1 MESVKTGKTNKVG
14 KNTEMAHTK
23 TNKET
28 HFKQV
33 SAITNRIRSIGGIFT
48 KIAKKVRELVK
59 KHPKK
64 SSAALV
70 VLTPVACK
78 RAKELD
84 DKVQDKSK
92 QAEKENKINW
102 WKYSGLTIA
111 TSLLLAACSAGDIDK
126 QIELEQEKQ
135 KTEQEKKEAE
145 NARDRAN
152 KSEIELE
159 QERQKTNKSGIEL
172 ANSQIKA
179 EQERQ
184 KTEQEKQKANK
195 SEIELEQQK
204 QKTINTQR
212 DLIKEQKDFIKETEQ
227 NCQEKHGQLFIKR
240 ARIKTGITTGIAI
253 EIEAECKTPKPTKTN
268 QTPIQP
274 KHLPNSKHPHSQRG
288 SKAQELIAYL
298 LFEQKDFIIETEQK
312 CQEKHNQ
319 FFIKKAGIKGGAIE
333 VEAECKTPKP
343 TKTNQTPIQPK
354 HLPNS
359 KQPHSQRGSKAQELI
374 AYLQKELE
382 SLPYSQKAIA
392 KQVDFYK
399 PSSIAYLELDPRDFK
414 VTEEWQNENLKI
426 RSKAQAKMLEMRKP
440 QANLSPSQSFLFV
453 QRIFADINKEIEAA
467 ANTEKKAEKVGYGYS
482 KRV

>member
-1 MESVKTGKTNKVG
+1 MKSVKTGKTNKVG
-14 KNTEMAHTK
+14 KNTEIANTK

-33 SAITNRIRSIGGIFT
+33 SAITNTLRSIGGIFT
-48 KIAKKVRELVK
+48 KIVKKVREFFK

-64 SSAALV
+64 SKVALV
-70 VLTPVACK
+70 VLTHAACK

-111 TSLLLAACSAGDIDK
+111 TSLLLAACSVGDIDK

-135 KTEQEKKEAE
+135 KTEQEQQKTEQEKQK
-145 NARDRAN
+145 AN
-152 KSEIELE
+152 KSGIELE

-184 KTEQEKQKANK
+184 KTEQEKQKTNK

-253 EIEAECKTPKPTKTN
+253 EIEAECKTPKP
-268 QTPIQP
+268 
-274 KHLPNSKHPHSQRG
+274 
-288 SKAQELIAYL
+288 A
-298 LFEQKDFIIETEQK
+298 
-312 CQEKHNQ
+312 
-319 FFIKKAGIKGGAIE
+319 
-333 VEAECKTPKP
+333 
-343 TKTNQTPIQPK
+343 KTNQTPIQPK

-359 KQPHSQRGSKAQELI
+359 KQPRSQRGSKAQELI

-426 RSKAQAKMLEMRKP
+426 RSKAQAKMLEMRNVKPDP
-440 QANLSPSQSFLFV
+440 QAHLSTSQSLLFV
-453 QRIFADINKEIEAA
+453 QKIFADINKEIKVV
-467 ANTEKKAEKVGYGYS
+467 ANTEKKAEKAGYGYS

>member
-1 MESVKTGKTNKVG
+1 MKSVKTGKTNKVS
-14 KNTEMAHTK
+14 KNTETANTK
-23 TNKET
+23 ANKET

-33 SAITNRIRSIGGIFT
+33 SAITNTLRSIGGIFT
-48 KIAKKVRELVK
+48 KIVKKVRELFK

-64 SSAALV
+64 SKVALV
-70 VLTPVACK
+70 VLTHAACK

-92 QAEKENKINW
+92 QAEKENQINW

-111 TSLLLAACSAGDIDK
+111 TSLLLAACSTGDIDK

-135 KTEQEKKEAE
+135 KANKSGIELEQERQKTEQEKQK
-145 NARDRAN
+145 AN

-184 KTEQEKQKANK
+184 KTEQEKQKTNK

-227 NCQEKHGQLFIKR
+227 NCQEKHGQLFIKKT
-240 ARIKTGITTGIAI
+240 RIKTGITTGIAI

-274 KHLPNSKHPHSQRG
+274 KHLPNSK
-288 SKAQELIAYL
+288 
-298 LFEQKDFIIETEQK
+298 
-312 CQEKHNQ
+312 
-319 FFIKKAGIKGGAIE
+319 
-333 VEAECKTPKP
+333 
-343 TKTNQTPIQPK
+343 
-354 HLPNS
+354 
-359 KQPHSQRGSKAQELI
+359 QPHSQRGSKAQEFI

-426 RSKAQAKMLEMRKP
+426 RSKAQAKMLEMRNP
-440 QANLSPSQSFLFV
+440 QASLSTFQSFSILQNIV
-453 QRIFADINKEIEAA
+453 ADINKEIEAA

>member
-1 MESVKTGKTNKVG
+1 MESVKTGRTNKVG
-14 KNTEMAHTK
+14 KNAETANTK
-23 TNKET
+23 ANKET

-33 SAITNRIRSIGGIFT
+33 SVITNTLRSIGGIFT

-64 SSAALV
+64 SNVALV
-70 VLTPVACK
+70 VLTHVACK

-84 DKVQDKSK
+84 DKVQNKSK
-92 QAEKENKINW
+92 QAEKENQINW

-111 TSLLLAACSAGDIDK
+111 TSLLLAACSTGDIDK

-135 KTEQEKKEAE
+135 KANKSGIELEQERQKTEQEKQK
-145 NARDRAN
+145 AN

-227 NCQEKHGQLFIKR
+227 NCQEKHGQLFIKKT
-240 ARIKTGITTGIAI
+240 RIKTGITTGIAI
-253 EIEAECKTPKPTKTN
+253 EIEAECKTPKP
-268 QTPIQP
+268 
-274 KHLPNSKHPHSQRG
+274 
-288 SKAQELIAYL
+288 A
-298 LFEQKDFIIETEQK
+298 
-312 CQEKHNQ
+312 
-319 FFIKKAGIKGGAIE
+319 
-333 VEAECKTPKP
+333 
-343 TKTNQTPIQPK
+343 KTNQTPIQPK

-359 KQPHSQRGSKAQELI
+359 KQPRSQRGSKTQELI

-382 SLPYSQKAIA
+382 SLPYSQKAIV

-399 PSSIAYLELDPRDFK
+399 PSFIAYLELDPRDFK

-426 RSKAQAKMLEMRKP
+426 RSKAQAKMLEMRNP
-440 QANLSPSQSFLFV
+440 QANLSPFQSFSILQNIV
-453 QRIFADINKEIEAA
+453 ADINKEIEAS

-482 KRV
+482 KRM

>member
-1 MESVKTGKTNKVG
+1 MESVKTGRTNKVG
-14 KNTEMAHTK
+14 KNAETANTK
-23 TNKET
+23 TNKKT

-33 SAITNRIRSIGGIFT
+33 SAITNTLKSIGGIFT

-59 KHPKK
+59 KHPNK
-64 SSAALV
+64 SNAALV
-70 VLTPVACK
+70 VLTHIACK
-78 RAKELD
+78 KAKELD

-92 QAEKENKINW
+92 QAEKENQINW

-111 TSLLLAACSAGDIDK
+111 TSLLLAACSTGDIDK

-135 KTEQEKKEAE
+135 KANKSGIELEQERQKTEQERQKTEQERQKT
-145 NARDRAN
+145 
-152 KSEIELE
+152 E

-172 ANSQIKA
+172 

-184 KTEQEKQKANK
+184 KTEQEKQKTNK
-195 SEIELEQQK
+195 SEIELANSQIKAEQEK

-227 NCQEKHGQLFIKR
+227 NCQEKHGQLFIKKT
-240 ARIKTGITTGIAI
+240 RIKTGITTGIAI
-253 EIEAECKTPKPTKTN
+253 EIEAECKTPKP
-268 QTPIQP
+268 
-274 KHLPNSKHPHSQRG
+274 
-288 SKAQELIAYL
+288 A
-298 LFEQKDFIIETEQK
+298 
-312 CQEKHNQ
+312 
-319 FFIKKAGIKGGAIE
+319 
-333 VEAECKTPKP
+333 
-343 TKTNQTPIQPK
+343 KTNQTPIQPK

-392 KQVDFYK
+392 KQVNFYR

-426 RSKAQAKMLEMRKP
+426 RSKAQAKMLEMRNP
-440 QANLSPSQSFLFV
+440 QAHLSTSQSFSILQNIV
-453 QRIFADINKEIEAA
+453 ADISKEIKVV
-467 ANTEKKAEKVGYGYS
+467 ANTEKKAEKAGYGYS
-482 KRV
+482 KRM

>member
-1 MESVKTGKTNKVG
+1 MKSVKTGKTNKVG
-14 KNTEMAHTK
+14 KNTGMANTK

-33 SAITNRIRSIGGIFT
+33 STITNTLRSIGGFFT

-64 SSAALV
+64 SKVALV
-70 VLTPVACK
+70 VLTHAACK

-111 TSLLLAACSAGDIDK
+111 TSLLLAACSTGDIDK

-135 KTEQEKKEAE
+135 KA
-145 NARDRAN
+145 
-152 KSEIELE
+152 
-159 QERQKTNKSGIEL
+159 NKSGIEL
-172 ANSQIKA
+172 

-195 SEIELEQQK
+195 SEIELEQERQKTNKSEIELANSQIKAEQEKQKTEQQK

-227 NCQEKHGQLFIKR
+227 NCQEKHGQLFIKKT
-240 ARIKTGITTGIAI
+240 RIKTGITTGIAI

-274 KHLPNSKHPHSQRG
+274 KHLPNSK
-288 SKAQELIAYL
+288 
-298 LFEQKDFIIETEQK
+298 
-312 CQEKHNQ
+312 
-319 FFIKKAGIKGGAIE
+319 
-333 VEAECKTPKP
+333 
-343 TKTNQTPIQPK
+343 QPR
-354 HLPNS
+354 
-359 KQPHSQRGSKAQELI
+359 SQRGSKAQELI

-392 KQVDFYK
+392 KQVDFYR

-426 RSKAQAKMLEMRKP
+426 RSKAQAKMLEMRNP
-440 QANLSPSQSFLFV
+440 QAHLPTSQSLLFV
-453 QRIFADINKEIEAA
+453 QKIFADINKEIKVV

-482 KRV
+482 KRM

>member
-14 KNTEMAHTK
+14 KNTETADTK
-23 TNKET
+23 ANKET
-28 HFKQV
+28 RFKQV
-33 SAITNRIRSIGGIFT
+33 STITNIIRSIGGFFT
-48 KIAKKVRELVK
+48 KIMKRVRELVK

-64 SSAALV
+64 SRAALV
-70 VLTPVACK
+70 VLTHVACRK
-78 RAKELD
+78 AKELD

-92 QAEKENKINW
+92 QAEKENQINW

-111 TSLLLAACSAGDIDK
+111 ASLLLAACSAGDTDK

-135 KTEQEKKEAE
+135 KANKSGIELEQERQKTEQERQKT
-145 NARDRAN
+145 N

-227 NCQEKHGQLFIKR
+227 NCQEKHGQLFIKK

-274 KHLPNSKHPHSQRG
+274 KHLPNSK
-288 SKAQELIAYL
+288 
-298 LFEQKDFIIETEQK
+298 
-312 CQEKHNQ
+312 
-319 FFIKKAGIKGGAIE
+319 
-333 VEAECKTPKP
+333 
-343 TKTNQTPIQPK
+343 QPR
-354 HLPNS
+354 
-359 KQPHSQRGSKAQELI
+359 SQRGSKAQELI

-399 PSSIAYLELDPRDFK
+399 PSSIAYLELDPRDFNA
-414 VTEEWQNENLKI
+414 TEEWQKENLKI
-426 RSKAQAKMLEMRKP
+426 RSKAQAKMLEMRSLKP
-440 QANLSPSQSFLFV
+440 DSQAHLSTSQSLLLV
-453 QRIFADINKEIEAA
+453 QKIFADVSKEIEAA
-467 ANTEKKAEKVGYGYS
+467 ANTEKKVEKAGYGYS
-482 KRV
+482 KRM

>member
-1 MESVKTGKTNKVG
+1 MKTGRTNKVG
-14 KNTEMAHTK
+14 KNAETANTK
-23 TNKET
+23 ANKET

-33 SAITNRIRSIGGIFT
+33 SAITNRLKSIGGIFT

-64 SSAALV
+64 SNVVLV
-70 VLTPVACK
+70 VLTHVACK
-78 RAKELD
+78 KAKELD

-135 KTEQEKKEAE
+135 KTEQE
-145 NARDRAN
+145 
-152 KSEIELE
+152 
-159 QERQKTNKSGIEL
+159 Q
-172 ANSQIKA
+172 
-179 EQERQ
+179 Q
-184 KTEQEKQKANK
+184 KTEQEKQKTSN
-195 SEIELEQQK
+195 IETNNQIKVEQEQQRTSNI
-204 QKTINTQR
+204 QK
-212 DLIKEQKDFIKETEQ
+212 DLVKEQKDLVKEQKDLVKEQKDLVKEQKDLVKEQKDLVKEQKDLVKEQKDFIKDLEQ
-227 NCQEKHGQLFIKR
+227 NCKENHGQFFIEKGGTK
-240 ARIKTGITTGIAI
+240 AGIGGIT
-253 EIEAECKTPKPTKTN
+253 IEAEAK
-268 QTPIQP
+268 
-274 KHLPNSKHPHSQRG
+274 
-288 SKAQELIAYL
+288 
-298 LFEQKDFIIETEQK
+298 
-312 CQEKHNQ
+312 
-319 FFIKKAGIKGGAIE
+319 
-333 VEAECKTPKP
+333 CKTPKP

-382 SLPYSQKAIA
+382 SLPYSQKAIT

-440 QANLSPSQSFLFV
+440 QANLSPFQSFSIIQNIV
-453 QRIFADINKEIEAA
+453 ADINKGIEAA

-482 KRV
+482 KRM

>member
-1 MESVKTGKTNKVG
+1 MKSVKTGKTNKVG
-14 KNTEMAHTK
+14 KNTEMANTK

-33 SAITNRIRSIGGIFT
+33 SAITNRLRSIGGIFT

-59 KHPKK
+59 KHPEK

-70 VLTPVACK
+70 VLTHVACK

-111 TSLLLAACSAGDIDK
+111 TSLLLAACSTGDIDK
-126 QIELEQEKQ
+126 QIELEQEK
-135 KTEQEKKEAE
+135 KETE

-152 KSEIELE
+152 KSGIELE
-159 QERQKTNKSGIEL
+159 QE
-172 ANSQIKA
+172 
-179 EQERQ
+179 
-184 KTEQEKQKANK
+184 
-195 SEIELEQQK
+195 K
-204 QKTINTQR
+204 QKTIKT
-212 DLIKEQKDFIKETEQ
+212 QKDFIKETEQ
-227 NCQEKHGQLFIKR
+227 NCQEKHGQLFIKKT
-240 ARIKTGITTGIAI
+240 RIKTGITTGIAI
-253 EIEAECKTPKPTKTN
+253 EI
-268 QTPIQP
+268 
-274 KHLPNSKHPHSQRG
+274 
-288 SKAQELIAYL
+288 
-298 LFEQKDFIIETEQK
+298 
-312 CQEKHNQ
+312 
-319 FFIKKAGIKGGAIE
+319 
-333 VEAECKTPKP
+333 EAECKTPKP

-392 KQVDFYK
+392 KQVDFYR

-414 VTEEWQNENLKI
+414 VTKEWQNENLKI
-426 RSKAQAKMLEMRKP
+426 RSKAQAKMLEMRNP
-440 QANLSPSQSFLFV
+440 QTHLSASQSLLFV
-453 QRIFADINKEIEAA
+453 QKIFADINKEIEAA
-467 ANTEKKAEKVGYGYS
+467 ANTEKKAEKAGYGYS
-482 KRV
+482 KRM

>member
-1 MESVKTGKTNKVG
+1 MKTAKTNKVG
-14 KNTEMAHTK
+14 KNAETANAK
-23 TNKET
+23 ANKET
-28 HFKQV
+28 HFKQAN
-33 SAITNRIRSIGGIFT
+33 AITNTLRSIGGIFT

-64 SSAALV
+64 SNAALV
-70 VLTPVACK
+70 VLTHAACK

-92 QAEKENKINW
+92 QAEKENQINW

-135 KTEQEKKEAE
+135 KTEQEQQKTEQERQKT
-145 NARDRAN
+145 N

-227 NCQEKHGQLFIKR
+227 NCQEKHGQLFIKKT
-240 ARIKTGITTGIAI
+240 RIKTGITTGIAI
-253 EIEAECKTPKPTKTN
+253 EIEAECKTPKP
-268 QTPIQP
+268 
-274 KHLPNSKHPHSQRG
+274 
-288 SKAQELIAYL
+288 A
-298 LFEQKDFIIETEQK
+298 
-312 CQEKHNQ
+312 
-319 FFIKKAGIKGGAIE
+319 
-333 VEAECKTPKP
+333 
-343 TKTNQTPIQPK
+343 KTNQTPIQPK

-392 KQVDFYK
+392 KQVDFYR
-399 PSSIAYLELDPRDFK
+399 PSSIAYLELDPRDFN
-414 VTEEWQNENLKI
+414 VIGEWQKENLKI
-426 RSKAQAKMLEMRKP
+426 RSKTQAKILEMRNP
-440 QANLSPSQSFLFV
+440 QAHLPTSQSLLFV
-453 QRIFADINKEIEAA
+453 QKIFADVNKEIEAA
-467 ANTEKKAEKVGYGYS
+467 ANTEKKVEKAGYGYS

>member
-14 KNTEMAHTK
+14 KNTEMANAK
-23 TNKET
+23 ANKEA

-33 SAITNRIRSIGGIFT
+33 SAITNTLRSIGGFFT

-64 SSAALV
+64 SKAALV
-70 VLTPVACK
+70 VLTHVACK
-78 RAKELD
+78 KAKELD

-92 QAEKENKINW
+92 QAEKENQINW

-111 TSLLLAACSAGDIDK
+111 TSLLLAACSVGDIDK

-135 KTEQEKKEAE
+135 KTEQEQQKTEQERQK
-145 NARDRAN
+145 AN
-152 KSEIELE
+152 RSGIELE

-227 NCQEKHGQLFIKR
+227 NCQEKHGQLFIKK

-274 KHLPNSKHPHSQRG
+274 KHFPNSKQPRSQRG
-288 SKAQELIAYL
+288 SK
-298 LFEQKDFIIETEQK
+298 T
-312 CQEKHNQ
+312 
-319 FFIKKAGIKGGAIE
+319 
-333 VEAECKTPKP
+333 
-343 TKTNQTPIQPK
+343 
-354 HLPNS
+354 
-359 KQPHSQRGSKAQELI
+359 QELI

-399 PSSIAYLELDPRDFK
+399 PSSIAYLELDPRDFNA
-414 VTEEWQNENLKI
+414 TEEWQKENLKI
-426 RSKAQAKMLEMRKP
+426 RSKAQAKMLEMRSLKPDP
-440 QANLSPSQSFLFV
+440 QAHLPTSQSLLLV
-453 QRIFADINKEIEAA
+453 QKIFADVSKEIKVV
-467 ANTEKKAEKVGYGYS
+467 ANTEKKAEKAGYGYS

>member
-1 MESVKTGKTNKVG
+1 MKSVKTGKTNKVG

-23 TNKET
+23 ANKET

-33 SAITNRIRSIGGIFT
+33 STITNRLKSIGGIFT
-48 KIAKKVRELVK
+48 KIAKKVRELIK
-59 KHPKK
+59 KHPEK

-70 VLTPVACK
+70 VLTHVACK

-111 TSLLLAACSAGDIDK
+111 TSLLLAACNTGDIDK

-135 KTEQEKKEAE
+135 KANKSGIELEQERQKTNKSGIELEQERQKTEQEKQK
-145 NARDRAN
+145 AN

-204 QKTINTQR
+204 QKTI
-212 DLIKEQKDFIKETEQ
+212 KAQKDFIKDLEQ
-227 NCQEKHGQLFIKR
+227 NCQENHGQFFIEKGG
-240 ARIKTGITTGIAI
+240 IKAGIGGIT
-253 EIEAECKTPKPTKTN
+253 IEAEAK
-268 QTPIQP
+268 
-274 KHLPNSKHPHSQRG
+274 
-288 SKAQELIAYL
+288 
-298 LFEQKDFIIETEQK
+298 
-312 CQEKHNQ
+312 
-319 FFIKKAGIKGGAIE
+319 
-333 VEAECKTPKP
+333 CKTPKP

-382 SLPYSQKAIA
+382 SLPYSQKAIV

-414 VTEEWQNENLKI
+414 VTGEWQNENLKI
-426 RSKAQAKMLEMRKP
+426 RSKAQAKMLEMRNP
-440 QANLSPSQSFLFV
+440 QANLSASQSLLFV
-453 QRIFADINKEIEAA
+453 QKIFADINKEIEAA
-467 ANTEKKAEKVGYGYS
+467 ANTEKKAEKAGYGYS
-482 KRV
+482 KRM

>member
-1 MESVKTGKTNKVG
+1 MKSVKTGKTNKVG

-33 SAITNRIRSIGGIFT
+33 SAITNRLKSIGGIFT
-48 KIAKKVRELVK
+48 KIVKKVRELFK

-64 SSAALV
+64 SKVALV
-70 VLTPVACK
+70 VLTHAACK

-92 QAEKENKINW
+92 QAEKENQINW

-111 TSLLLAACSAGDIDK
+111 TSLLLAACSTGDIDK

-135 KTEQEKKEAE
+135 KANKSGIELEQERQKTEQEKQK
-145 NARDRAN
+145 AN

-227 NCQEKHGQLFIKR
+227 NCQEKHGQLFIKK

-253 EIEAECKTPKPTKTN
+253 EIEAECKTPKP
-268 QTPIQP
+268 
-274 KHLPNSKHPHSQRG
+274 
-288 SKAQELIAYL
+288 A
-298 LFEQKDFIIETEQK
+298 
-312 CQEKHNQ
+312 
-319 FFIKKAGIKGGAIE
+319 
-333 VEAECKTPKP
+333 
-343 TKTNQTPIQPK
+343 KTNQTPIQPK

-359 KQPHSQRGSKAQELI
+359 KQPHSQRGSKAQEFI

-382 SLPYSQKAIA
+382 SLPYSQKAIV
-392 KQVDFYK
+392 KQVNFYR

-440 QANLSPSQSFLFV
+440 QANLSTSQSLLFV
-453 QRIFADINKEIEAA
+453 QKIFADINKEIEAA
-467 ANTEKKAEKVGYGYS
+467 ANTEKKAEKAGYGYS
-482 KRV
+482 KRI

>member
-1 MESVKTGKTNKVG
+1 MKSVKTGKTNKVG
-14 KNTEMAHTK
+14 KNTEMVNTK

-33 SAITNRIRSIGGIFT
+33 SAITNTIRSIGGIFT
-48 KIAKKVRELVK
+48 KIVKKVRELFK

-64 SSAALV
+64 SKVALV
-70 VLTPVACK
+70 VLTHAACK

-92 QAEKENKINW
+92 QAEKENQINW

-111 TSLLLAACSAGDIDK
+111 TSLLLAACNAGDIDK

-135 KTEQEKKEAE
+135 K
-145 NARDRAN
+145 AN
-152 KSEIELE
+152 KSGIELE

-184 KTEQEKQKANK
+184 KTEQERQKTNKSGIELEQQRQKTEQEKQKTNK
-195 SEIELEQQK
+195 SEIELANSQIKAEQEK

-240 ARIKTGITTGIAI
+240 TRIKTGITTGIAI
-253 EIEAECKTPKPTKTN
+253 EIEAECKTPKP
-268 QTPIQP
+268 
-274 KHLPNSKHPHSQRG
+274 
-288 SKAQELIAYL
+288 A
-298 LFEQKDFIIETEQK
+298 
-312 CQEKHNQ
+312 
-319 FFIKKAGIKGGAIE
+319 
-333 VEAECKTPKP
+333 
-343 TKTNQTPIQPK
+343 KTNQTPIQPK

-359 KQPHSQRGSKAQELI
+359 KQPRSQRGSKTQELI

-399 PSSIAYLELDPRDFK
+399 SSSIAYLELDPRDFNA
-414 VTEEWQNENLKI
+414 TEEWQKENLKI
-426 RSKAQAKMLEMRKP
+426 RSKAQAKMLEMRDLKPDP
-440 QANLSPSQSFLFV
+440 QAHLSTSQSLLFV
-453 QRIFADINKEIEAA
+453 QKIFADINKEIKVVV
-467 ANTEKKAEKVGYGYS
+467 NTEKKAEKAGYGYS